1 MSSEDHGSSGSV
13 TTPPTSPFLQVPP
26 GRWVSS
32 NRVAFAIA
40 DKFPVSPGHTLVVPR
55 RLIATWW
62 DATAEE
68 RLGLLELVDTVK
80 EILDREHHPG
90 GYNVGFNAG
99 AAAGQTIDHLHI
111 HVIPRYTGDTF
122 DPRGGIRHALPGR
135 GNYLAESD
143 PSLLD
148 NQERSVLD
156 ALRDCLRDLR
166 FDQADLIV
174 SFVMRSGLTLIGD
187 DLQEALER
195 GVQIR
200 LLTTDYLQT
209 TEPDALARLLDLAE
223 DASGRLEVRVFSDE
237 TTSFHP
243 KGYLFRSST
252 TGTCRSLVGSS
263 NLSRSGISL
272 GIEWTLTTHQDAGLA
287 AAFERAWADSR
298 NVPLTHEWLRFY
310 RLRVLVSA
318 TAISPTELSEE
329 RPEPATRVAP
339 RPIQVEALEAIALT
353 VTRGHRAGLVVLATG
368 LGKTW
373 LAAFHARETGAHR
386 VLFVAHREEI
396 LRQSRDVFRK
406 VMPGCDAGLFT
417 GNERTPDA
425 DVVFASVQS
434 LGRSLSRWSPD
445 HFELIVIDEFH
456 HAAAPTYRRIIEH
469 FRPQFLLG
477 LTATPERMD
486 GADLLALCGDNLVF
500 ECGLVEGIS
509 RSELCR
515 FEYRAER
522 DVADFAHVPWRN
534 GRFDPEALAGAI
546 ETIDRAE
553 QELDVWREHGR
564 TRTLAFCCS
573 ITHAEFMSAFFNEHD
588 VRAVAVHSGARSSD
602 RRGALER
609 LNAGDLDIVF
619 SVDLFNEGVDLPAL
633 DTVLMLRPTDSPV
646 VFLQQLG
653 RGLRVEP
660 GKEGLVVIDFI
671 GNHRSFLF
679 KPRTLLN
686 LTSSA
691 YASTAEVIA
700 AMRTGDFGLPDGCS
714 VSYDFEVVDLLA
726 ELTQREQGRALHVY
740 CRQYFDEHG
749 RRPTAVQAWR
759 SGYNPRSQQALG
771 WFGALDGMDLLTDD
785 ERPPARQFGE
795 FLRAIER
802 EPITK
807 SYKLV
812 TLQAVVELGGLSAP
826 VSVPDLAV
834 RAHEIMR
841 SDPRLAVDVEGHLTD
856 AADKWERYWR
866 QWPIAA
872 WTGSLRGTE
881 DSGLFRVESDQF
893 IPAIGLAQDPT
904 LVDLVAEL
912 IDYRLCRYLDGK
924 AKQPGEWRLRVSQA
938 NGRPI
943 VWLDRPRNPGLPEGE
958 ANLLIDGRKFTGV
971 FVKIALNVVRDAE
984 GGPNRL
990 PGLLQEWFGEQAGSP
1005 GTQQMVRISQE
1016 GGLLVMQPWTGDET
1030 ESRDTRS
1037 QRTTAPT

>member
-353 VTRGHRAGLVVLATG
+353 VTQGRRAGLVVLATG
-368 LGKTW
+368 LGKT
-373 LAAFHARETGAHR
+373 
-386 VLFVAHREEI
+386 
-396 LRQSRDVFRK
+396 
-406 VMPGCDAGLFT
+406 
-417 GNERTPDA
+417 
-425 DVVFASVQS
+425 
-434 LGRSLSRWSPD
+434 
-445 HFELIVIDEFH
+445 
-456 HAAAPTYRRIIEH
+456 
-469 FRPQFLLG
+469 
-477 LTATPERMD
+477 
-486 GADLLALCGDNLVF
+486 
-500 ECGLVEGIS
+500 
-509 RSELCR
+509 
-515 FEYRAER
+515 
-522 DVADFAHVPWRN
+522 
-534 GRFDPEALAGAI
+534 
-546 ETIDRAE
+546 
-553 QELDVWREHGR
+553 
-564 TRTLAFCCS
+564 
-573 ITHAEFMSAFFNEHD
+573 
-588 VRAVAVHSGARSSD
+588 
-602 RRGALER
+602 
-609 LNAGDLDIVF
+609 
-619 SVDLFNEGVDLPAL
+619 
-633 DTVLMLRPTDSPV
+633 
-646 VFLQQLG
+646 
-653 RGLRVEP
+653 
-660 GKEGLVVIDFI
+660 
-671 GNHRSFLF
+671 
-679 KPRTLLN
+679 
-686 LTSSA
+686 
-691 YASTAEVIA
+691 
-700 AMRTGDFGLPDGCS
+700 
-714 VSYDFEVVDLLA
+714 
-726 ELTQREQGRALHVY
+726 
-740 CRQYFDEHG
+740 
-749 RRPTAVQAWR
+749 
-759 SGYNPRSQQALG
+759 
-771 WFGALDGMDLLTDD
+771 
-785 ERPPARQFGE
+785 
-795 FLRAIER
+795 
-802 EPITK
+802 
-807 SYKLV
+807 
-812 TLQAVVELGGLSAP
+812 
-826 VSVPDLAV
+826 
-834 RAHEIMR
+834 
-841 SDPRLAVDVEGHLTD
+841 
-856 AADKWERYWR
+856 
-866 QWPIAA
+866 
-872 WTGSLRGTE
+872 
-881 DSGLFRVESDQF
+881 
-893 IPAIGLAQDPT
+893 
-904 LVDLVAEL
+904 
-912 IDYRLCRYLDGK
+912 
-924 AKQPGEWRLRVSQA
+924 
-938 NGRPI
+938 
-943 VWLDRPRNPGLPEGE
+943 
-958 ANLLIDGRKFTGV
+958 
-971 FVKIALNVVRDAE
+971 
-984 GGPNRL
+984 
-990 PGLLQEWFGEQAGSP
+990 
-1005 GTQQMVRISQE
+1005 
-1016 GGLLVMQPWTGDET
+1016 
-1030 ESRDTRS
+1030 
-1037 QRTTAPT
+1037 